1 MTLNFTL
8 LLNVKLNT
16 EKLFTGCSCYGC
28 TNLAAKCREHRGQCC
43 QGNVAT
49 CLKAALLHVSNAK
62 ALKASFPL
70 HFPTST
76 TTSLGYAIDSGDL
89 KDTLL
94 LKA

>member
-1 MTLNFTL
+1 M
-8 LLNVKLNT
+8 
-16 EKLFTGCSCYGC
+16 
-28 TNLAAKCREHRGQCC
+28 
-43 QGNVAT
+43 AT